1 MSPNSVS
8 TTAFGAALALT
19 VALTSAVAPAFAET
33 PKIDIDPSHPPI
45 HRDIGPLTAP
55 KPGTSTVTFRPD
67 VRVNYLSKSTG
78 SGGKVTYRFRVQNVG
93 IGTAT
98 NVGLS
103 KAAGQLSNDG
113 SVGTY
118 QTWSGGTI
126 ASLGQDQ
133 QQEVT
138 VVCTPLPGYHC
149 DGGSLKALVTD
160 DLDPSNNS
168 AHS

>member
-1 MSPNSVS
+1 MKNTSMRFA
-8 TTAFGAALALT
+8 THTALGAALAL
-19 VALTSAVAPAFAET
+19 AISLTTAVSPASAET
-33 PKIDIDPSHPPI
+33 RRPGITPSNPIATLPDP
-45 HRDIGPLTAP
+45 AP
-55 KPGTSTVTFRPD
+55 TTSSVTFLPD
-67 VRVNYLSKSTG
+67 VRVNYIGKSTG
-78 SGGKVTYRFRVQNVG
+78 SGGKVTYRFRVQNIG

-138 VVCTPLPGYHC
+138 VVCTPLPGYRC
-149 DGGSLKALVTD
+149 DGGSLKALVTN
-160 DLDPSNNS
+160 DLDPSNNT